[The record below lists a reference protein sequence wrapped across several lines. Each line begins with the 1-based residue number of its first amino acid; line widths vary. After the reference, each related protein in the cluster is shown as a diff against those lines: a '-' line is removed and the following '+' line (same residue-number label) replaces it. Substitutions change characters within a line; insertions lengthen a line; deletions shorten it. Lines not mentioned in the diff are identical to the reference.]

1 MYFDFKQIQLH
12 WNISIMFE
20 LLEILFSQIAL

>member
-1 MYFDFKQIQLH
+1 MYFDFKQIQLY

-20 LLEILFSQIAL
+20 MLEILFSQIAL